1 MDEASGPSSTPFRAV
16 FMLEMQTQH
25 QQQLWV
31 LQRLHRICADTRAEA
46 STEPCLEQYEQQVRL
61 MMDEPVSDAAAE
73 WIQIIVQSLRT
84 GRRFRPQ
91 EYMRAV

>member
-1 MDEASGPSSTPFRAV
+1 
-16 FMLEMQTQH
+16 MLEMQTQH

-31 LQRLHRICADTRAEA
+31 LQRLHRICEATREAA

-61 MMDEPVSDAAAE
+61 MMDEAVSDAAAE
-73 WIQIIVQSLRT
+73 WIRIIVQSLRT

-91 EYMRAV
+91 EYMRAA